1 MRAPSSRVSSHNIYA
16 LYYLY
21 ESCFWGGSALVQDNI
36 VANFSTHQFY
46 ELFTSQWAVT
56 AMCSS
61 KITVGSLSQSSSA
74 PTRKTPER
82 KVAILCSHEGG
93 IILDHGTYEAYM
105 QVMRTQP

>member
-1 MRAPSSRVSSHNIYA
+1 
-16 LYYLY
+16 
-21 ESCFWGGSALVQDNI
+21 
-36 VANFSTHQFY
+36 
-46 ELFTSQWAVT
+46 
-56 AMCSS
+56 MCSS